1 MPIAD
6 DCSVDWRLTY
16 PFRTTNVR
24 QDEFFQRDNYRV
36 LVATRRSLVTLLE
49 EMNEA
54 FRHSKQRKTSTG
66 LVGPGLKGKLRT
78 TFAKGYK
85 EISSEFGKRTIS
97 GYVSTDVALESAL
110 LSLGRCADLVR
121 PAGRLTS
128 RSVSAEEWV
137 DAIEQLEHFLDLM
150 ETACDPDRPL
160 PADQWGL
167 MTLARNISKY
177 PLPLHLADPAA
188 GIEGD
193 EMLDLADLFGAD
205 IGMDD
210 SLE

>member
-1 MPIAD
+1 LCIDASFHFLPP
-6 DCSVDWRLTY
+6 LLL
-16 PFRTTNVR
+16 

-78 TFAKGYK
+78 TFAKGYR

-110 LSLGRCADLVR
+110 LALGRCADLVR
-121 PAGRLTS
+121 PPGRLTS
-128 RSVSAEEWV
+128 RSVSQEEWT
-137 DAIEQLEHFLDLM
+137 DAIQQLEHFLDLM

-167 MTLARNISKY
+167 LS
-177 PLPLHLADPAA
+177 LPRSVSTYSLPVDAADPTA
-188 GIEGD
+188 GMERD
-193 EMLDLADLFGAD
+193 AMLDLADLFGAD

>member
-1 MPIAD
+1 MKWH
-6 DCSVDWRLTY
+6 SYLYHTFSFLTATI
-16 PFRTTNVR
+16 FL

-78 TFAKGYK
+78 TFAKGYR
-85 EISSEFGKRTIS
+85 EISSEFGTRTIS

-110 LSLGRCADLVR
+110 LALGRCADLVR

-128 RSVSAEEWV
+128 RSVSQEEWT
-137 DAIEQLEHFLDLM
+137 DAIQQLEHFLALM
-150 ETACDPDRPL
+150 EAACDPDRPL

-167 MTLARNISKY
+167 LSLPRNASTHHS
-177 PLPLHLADPAA
+177 LPVDPADPATRFERDA
-188 GIEGD
+188 
-193 EMLDLADLFGAD
+193 MLDLADLFGAD

>member
-1 MPIAD
+1 
-6 DCSVDWRLTY
+6 
-16 PFRTTNVR
+16 
-24 QDEFFQRDNYRV
+24 
-36 LVATRRSLVTLLE
+36 
-49 EMNEA
+49 MNEA

-177 PLPLHLADPAA
+177 PLPLNLAHPAA

>member
-1 MPIAD
+1 
-6 DCSVDWRLTY
+6 
-16 PFRTTNVR
+16 
-24 QDEFFQRDNYRV
+24 
-36 LVATRRSLVTLLE
+36 
-49 EMNEA
+49 MNEA

-78 TFAKGYK
+78 TFAKGYR

-110 LSLGRCADLVR
+110 LALGRCADLVR

-128 RSVSAEEWV
+128 RSVSQEEWT
-137 DAIEQLEHFLDLM
+137 DAIQQLEHFLDLM

-167 MTLARNISKY
+167 LS
-177 PLPLHLADPAA
+177 LPRSVSTNSLPVDAVDPTMGMERDA
-188 GIEGD
+188 
-193 EMLDLADLFGAD
+193 MLDLADLFGAD

>member
-1 MPIAD
+1 
-6 DCSVDWRLTY
+6 
-16 PFRTTNVR
+16 
-24 QDEFFQRDNYRV
+24 
-36 LVATRRSLVTLLE
+36 VATRRSLVTLLE

-78 TFAKGYK
+78 TFATGYK
-85 EISSEFGKRTIS
+85 EVSSEFGKRTIS
-97 GYVSTDVALESAL
+97 GDVSTDVALESAL

-128 RSVSAEEWV
+128 RSVSQQEWV
-137 DAIEQLEHFLDLM
+137 DAIQQLEHFLDLM

-167 MTLARNISKY
+167 MESPRSVSSYSFPLEASGPGGSIDIERDATLG
-177 PLPLHLADPAA
+177 LA
-188 GIEGD
+188 E
-193 EMLDLADLFGAD
+193 LFGED

>member
-1 MPIAD
+1 M
-6 DCSVDWRLTY
+6 
-16 PFRTTNVR
+16 
-24 QDEFFQRDNYRV
+24 
-36 LVATRRSLVTLLE
+36 ATRRSLVTLLE

-54 FRHSKQRKTSTG
+54 FRHNKQRKTATG
-66 LVGPGLKGKLRT
+66 LVGPRLKGKLRT

-85 EISSEFGKRTIS
+85 QISSEFGKRTIS

-128 RSVSAEEWV
+128 QSVSSEEWS
-137 DAIEQLEHFLDLM
+137 DALQQLEHFLDLM

-160 PADQWGL
+160 PADQWGIL
-167 MTLARNISKY
+167 SLPRNVSSVDGLSLEIPDSTTMFERE
-177 PLPLHLADPAA
+177 D
-188 GIEGD
+188 
-193 EMLDLADLFGAD
+193 MLDLADLFGAD

>member
-1 MPIAD
+1 MRKAP
-6 DCSVDWRLTY
+6 
-16 PFRTTNVR
+16 PNPTTNLTNF
-24 QDEFFQRDNYRV
+24 DELTPRRIYTICDLCGQTTHARHHQRRLHYIHRKQFAMSCV
-36 LVATRRSLVTLLE
+36 SKASTCLYVITTLL
-49 EMNEA
+49 N
-54 FRHSKQRKTSTG
+54 S
-66 LVGPGLKGKLRT
+66 RT
-78 TFAKGYK
+78 LFVRAYR

-110 LSLGRCADLVR
+110 LALGRCADLVR

-128 RSVSAEEWV
+128 RSVSQEEWT
-137 DAIEQLEHFLDLM
+137 DAIQQLEHFLDLM

-167 MTLARNISKY
+167 LS
-177 PLPLHLADPAA
+177 LPRSFSTNSLPVDAVDPTTGMERDA
-188 GIEGD
+188 
-193 EMLDLADLFGAD
+193 MLDLADLFGAD